1 MTTVVTGASGHIG
14 ANLIRELLA
23 RGRKVRALHHVN
35 RRAIE
40 NLDVE
45 IVPGD
50 VCDLSS
56 LRTAFKGADVVYHL
70 AARISLSM
78 NDYPV
83 LEPINVTGTR
93 NVVQACLD
101 CGIRRLVHFSSI
113 HAFIQETI
121 GKPIDESCPLV
132 EPRNCPPYD
141 RSKAA
146 GEKEVRSGIKR
157 GLDAVIISPTAVI
170 GPHDYEPSFLGEA
183 LLNLARGKMP
193 ALVAGG
199 FDWVDV
205 RDVVAGALKAEKQ
218 APAGAK
224 YLLSGHFASVSDLA
238 VMVEEII
245 GTPAPKLVMPRWL
258 AFVGAPFMA
267 GFAQLTGKR
276 PLYTSASVRALRT
289 GQDVSHQKAA
299 SELGY
304 QPRPLRQTIVDT
316 FEWFRE
322 SGYLDRAETPQSTG
336 QL

>member
-1 MTTVVTGASGHIG
+1 VEQEKMITVVTGGSGHIG
-14 ANLIRELLA
+14 ANLIRALLA
-23 RGRKVRALHHVN
+23 QGRKVRALHHVN

-40 NLDVE
+40 KLNIE
-45 IVPGD
+45 IVPAD
-50 VCDLSS
+50 VCNPGS
-56 LRTAFKGADVVYHL
+56 LHKAFKGADVVYHL
-70 AARISLSM
+70 AARISLNM

-83 LEPINVTGTR
+83 LEPINVAGTR

-101 CGIRRLVHFSSI
+101 CDVRRLVHFSSI
-113 HAFIQETI
+113 HAFIQESI

-146 GEKEVRSGIKR
+146 GEKEVYSAIER

-170 GPHDYEPSFLGEA
+170 GPYDYEPSFLGEA

-193 ALVAGG
+193 ALVGGG

-205 RDVVAGALKAEKQ
+205 RDIVQGALAAEKK

-224 YLLSGHFASVSDLA
+224 YLLSGHFASVCDLA
-238 VMVEEII
+238 VMVEEIM

-258 AFVGAPFMA
+258 AFVGAPFLA

-276 PLYTSASVRALRT
+276 PLYTSASIRALRT
-289 GQDVSHQKAA
+289 GQDVSHAKAA
-299 SELGY
+299 RELGY
-304 QPRPLRQTIVDT
+304 KPRPLQETIVDT
-316 FEWFRE
+316 FKWFRAN
-322 SGYLDRAETPQSTG
+322 GYLDKS
-336 QL
+336 

>member
-1 MTTVVTGASGHIG
+1 VLTVVTGASGHVG
-14 ANLIRELLA
+14 ANLIRALLSQ
-23 RGRKVRALHHVN
+23 GRKVRALHHVN
-35 RRAIE
+35 RRAME

-50 VCDLSS
+50 VCDPAS
-56 LRTAFKGADVVYHL
+56 LRRAFKGADVVYHL
-70 AARISLSM
+70 AARISLNM

-83 LEPINVTGTR
+83 LEPINVDGTR
-93 NVVQACLD
+93 NVVEACLD
-101 CGIRRLVHFSSI
+101 CGVRRLVHFSSI
-113 HAFIQETI
+113 HAFIQESV

-146 GEKEVRSGIKR
+146 GEKEVCCGVER

-170 GPHDYEPSFLGEA
+170 GPYDYEPSFLGEA
-183 LLNLARGKMP
+183 LLNLALGKMP

-205 RDVVAGALKAEKQ
+205 RDVVEGALRAEKQ

-224 YLLSGHFASVSDLA
+224 YLLSGHFASVCDLA
-238 VMVEEII
+238 VLVEEII

-258 AFVGAPFMA
+258 AFVGAPFLA
-267 GFAQLTGKR
+267 GFARLTGKR

-289 GQDVSHQKAA
+289 GQDVSHEKA
-299 SELGY
+299 SRELGY
-304 QPRPLRQTIVDT
+304 NPRPLRETIIDT
-316 FEWFRE
+316 FNWFRE
-322 SGYLDRAETPQSTG
+322 NGYLDLPVESKS
-336 QL
+336 

>member
-14 ANLIRELLA
+14 ANLIRALLA

-50 VCDLSS
+50 VCDPSS
-56 LRTAFKGADVVYHL
+56 LRKAFKDADVVYHL

-101 CGIRRLVHFSSI
+101 CGVRRLVHFSSI

-146 GEKEVRSGIKR
+146 GEKEVRSGIER

-170 GPHDYEPSFLGEA
+170 GPYDYEPSFLGEA
-183 LLNLARGKMP
+183 LLNLACGKMP

-205 RDVVAGALKAEKQ
+205 RDVVESAISAEAKA
-218 APAGAK
+218 PTGAK
-224 YLLSGHFASVSDLA
+224 YLLSGHFASVCDLA

-245 GTPAPKLVMPRWL
+245 GTPAPKLVLPRWL

-289 GQDVSHQKAA
+289 GQDVSHDRAA
-299 SELGY
+299 RELGY

-322 SGYLDRAETPQSTG
+322 SGYLDRAETLKSTR

>member
-1 MTTVVTGASGHIG
+1 MRA
-14 ANLIRELLA
+14 LLA
-23 RGRKVRALHHVN
+23 RGRTVRALHHVN
-35 RRAIE
+35 LRAIE

-50 VCDLSS
+50 VCDPSS
-56 LRTAFKGADVVYHL
+56 LRKAFKGADVVYHL

-83 LEPINVTGTR
+83 LEPINVAGTR

-101 CGIRRLVHFSSI
+101 CGVRRLVHFSSI
-113 HAFIQETI
+113 HAFIQESV
-121 GKPIDESCPLV
+121 GKPIDETCPLV

-146 GEKEVRSGIKR
+146 GEKEVRSGIER

-170 GPHDYEPSFLGEA
+170 GPYDYEPSFLGEA

-205 RDVVAGALKAEKQ
+205 RDVVEGALTAEEQ
-218 APAGAK
+218 APTGAK

-245 GTPAPKLVMPRWL
+245 GTPAPKLIMPRWL
-258 AFVGAPFMA
+258 AYIGAPFMA

-276 PLYTSASVRALRT
+276 PLYTSASVRALRS
-289 GQDVSHQKAA
+289 GQGVSHDRAA
-299 SELGY
+299 RDFGY
-304 QPRPLRQTIVDT
+304 QPRPLRQTIIDT
-316 FEWFRE
+316 FEWFRQ
-322 SGYLDRAETPQSTG
+322 SGYLDRPATPQSTG

>member
-1 MTTVVTGASGHIG
+1 MKMTTVVTGASGHIG
-14 ANLIRELLA
+14 ANLIRELRR
-23 RGRKVRALHHVN
+23 RGRTVRALHHVN

-56 LRTAFKGADVVYHL
+56 LRKAFKGADVVYHL
-70 AARISLSM
+70 AARISLSS

-83 LEPINVTGTR
+83 LEPINVTGVK

-101 CGIRRLVHFSSI
+101 CGVRRLVHFSSI
-113 HAFIQETI
+113 HAFIQESI

-146 GEKEVRSGIKR
+146 GEKLVYGAIER

-170 GPHDYEPSFLGEA
+170 GPYDFEPSFLGEA
-183 LLNLARGKMP
+183 LLNMARGKLP
-193 ALVAGG
+193 ALVGGG

-205 RDVVAGALKAEKQ
+205 RDVVQGALAAEEKA
-218 APAGAK
+218 PTGTK
-224 YLLSGHFASVSDLA
+224 YLLSGHFASMCELA
-238 VMVEEII
+238 AMVEETM

-267 GFAQLTGKR
+267 GFAKMTGNR

-289 GQDVSHQKAA
+289 GQDVSHDKAA
-299 SELGY
+299 RELGY
-304 QPRPLRQTIVDT
+304 KPRPLQETIVDT
-316 FEWFRE
+316 FEWFHE
-322 SGYLDRAETPQSTG
+322 SGYLQRPVKSK
-336 QL
+336 L

>member
-1 MTTVVTGASGHIG
+1 MKMTTVVTGASGHIG
-14 ANLIRELLA
+14 ANLIRELRR
-23 RGRKVRALHHVN
+23 RGRTVRALHHVN

-56 LRTAFKGADVVYHL
+56 LRKAFKGADVVYHL
-70 AARISLSM
+70 AARISLSS
-78 NDYPV
+78 NDYPA
-83 LEPINVTGTR
+83 LEPINVTGVK

-101 CGIRRLVHFSSI
+101 CGVRRLVHFSSI
-113 HAFIQETI
+113 HAFIQESI

-146 GEKEVRSGIKR
+146 GEKIVYGAIER

-170 GPHDYEPSFLGEA
+170 GPYDYEPSFLGEA
-183 LLNLARGKMP
+183 LLNMARGKLP
-193 ALVAGG
+193 ALVGGG

-205 RDVVAGALKAEKQ
+205 RDVVQGALAAEEKA
-218 APAGAK
+218 PTGTK
-224 YLLSGHFASVSDLA
+224 YLLSGHFASMCELA
-238 VMVEEII
+238 AIVEETM
-245 GTPAPKLVMPRWL
+245 GTPAPKLVMSRWL

-267 GFAQLTGKR
+267 GFAKLTGNR

-289 GQDVSHQKAA
+289 GQDVSHDKAA
-299 SELGY
+299 RELGY
-304 QPRPLRQTIVDT
+304 KSRPLRETIVDT
-316 FEWFRE
+316 FEWFHE
-322 SGYLDRAETPQSTG
+322 SGYLQRPVKSK
-336 QL
+336 L